1 MSFRWIV
8 SRKGGQTVVSRFH
21 TAPISVDL
29 AQYKIFCAVYDSG
42 NGGLNANSEKS
53 NAIWM
58 VGCKRILI
66 LFWFI
71 TAR

>member
-1 MSFRWIV
+1 MSFLWIV
-8 SRKGGQTVVSRFH
+8 SRKGGQTVVSQFH

-29 AQYKIFCAVYDSG
+29 AQYEIFCAVCDSG

-58 VGCKRILI
+58 VV
-66 LFWFI
+66 
-71 TAR
+71 